1 MSKPALDALWQD
13 LALDAAGENPR
24 LSRVFKARARRRKVA
39 WAAYCSLALAAAIL
53 GAGLI
58 FLPRNKGHV
67 ELTESQPAPANKE
80 STLPAGNQVAA
91 QPKAEKL
98 VDFGVLSDEE
108 LEAKL
113 GLLNMALVGTGDDQK
128 VIFLGKTTGN

>member
-24 LSRVFKARARRRKVA
+24 LSQVFRAQAKRRKVA
-39 WAAYCSLALAAAIL
+39 WAAYCSLALVAAIL

-58 FLPRNKGHV
+58 FLPRNKAPI
-67 ELTESQPAPANKE
+67 ELTESPPAPATGE
-80 STLPAGNQVAA
+80 STLPPGNQVAA
-91 QPKAEKL
+91 QPQAEKL

-113 GLLNMALVGTGDDQK
+113 GTLNLAVVGSGEAQR
-128 VIFLGKTTGN
+128 VIFLGKLSGH